1 VNNDTTSLYNSAR
14 YFDGTGYVTV
24 PDFAALDLGSI
35 FKLRTTFLPTSIAA
49 IGQGILGR
57 WDGASN
63 KRSYLLIFQAVVGVK
78 FLISTDGTSTAIT
91 LEDGDVGVN
100 ELKEIEVIAD
110 GVNVSLYVN
119 GQLKDSA
126 AFSGTP
132 FASDKTLEVG
142 TYNNGQASL
151 TFLGGIISAA
161 ELENAGSTVWAVT
174 GLGTSVTAWEDTIGS
189 NDGTETN
196 GAAYTGQPFNG
207 FVSTWYDQSGN
218 ANDATQATTTAQ
230 PKIVSAG
237 ALVVGGLDFDGVDD
251 NLETTNPNLCNVD
264 ELSVFSVLKPH
275 LAPSQAVAF
284 ACGSV
289 VPSSGGY
296 GGWRLNFNG
305 YLDRAEF
312 QTQAIG
318 SGSVS
323 TVSNDVSGSDA
334 LISYVADFPDA
345 STFANGQAGTTKTDN
360 ISPNNTDS
368 FRRRFR
374 IGCHYTFARANFYP
388 EPIKEIILYTSDQ
401 SANRVAIET
410 NINDHYNIY

>member
-1 VNNDTTSLYNSAR
+1 MGFGRYRFRRSFGNVASQFRGARPSTYPLFSGLLDQYPNAAAAYSLRALSSGWLASGPVVEVRRSSDSTTQDFTAGQITGGQMLSFVNNDTTSLYNSAR

-237 ALVVGGLDFDGVDD
+237 ASGDGGLKFDGVDD
-251 NLETTNPNLCNVD
+251 LSPMLRTFQMPPHLQTDKQGQQKQIILALITPTLFVDDSALVVTTPLLGLTFIPSQSRRLFFTPPTNP
-264 ELSVFSVLKPH
+264 
-275 LAPSQAVAF
+275 
-284 ACGSV
+284 
-289 VPSSGGY
+289 
-296 GGWRLNFNG
+296 
-305 YLDRAEF
+305 
-312 QTQAIG
+312 QT
-318 SGSVS
+318 V
-323 TVSNDVSGSDA
+323 
-334 LISYVADFPDA
+334 
-345 STFANGQAGTTKTDN
+345 
-360 ISPNNTDS
+360 
-368 FRRRFR
+368 
-374 IGCHYTFARANFYP
+374 
-388 EPIKEIILYTSDQ
+388 
-401 SANRVAIET
+401 
-410 NINDHYNIY
+410 